1 MNPVDI
7 AKMQINGFNDRSF
20 RTSAQNYVSDH
31 IVVVDAQSGQELRG
45 IEGFKQY
52 AEGFVAAMPDIKGA
66 ILDQKVN
73 GNTVITFV
81 RATGNFTGQL
91 HTPQGTVPGNGN
103 TVDLPY
109 QLEIRVEN
117 DKIVRFTATYDM
129 QTFMGQLGLA

>member
-7 AKMQINGFNDRSF
+7 AKLQINGFNDRSF

-45 IEGFKQY
+45 LEGFKQY
-52 AEGFVAAMPDIKGA
+52 AEGFVAAMPDIKGT

-81 RATGNFTGQL
+81 RATGQFTGQL
-91 HTPQGTVPGNGN
+91 QTPQGTVPGNGHK
-103 TVDLPY
+103 VDFPY